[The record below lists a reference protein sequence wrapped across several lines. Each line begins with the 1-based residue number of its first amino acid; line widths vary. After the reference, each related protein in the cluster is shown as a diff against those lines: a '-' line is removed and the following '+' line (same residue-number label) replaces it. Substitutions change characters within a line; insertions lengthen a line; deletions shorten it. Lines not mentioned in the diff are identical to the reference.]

1 MNQQVTPTHEVVPI
15 RTYVAIWA
23 ILVVLTFTTA
33 AVAFIDMGPFNIV
46 VALTIAVFKML
57 LVIIWF
63 MHVKQADSLTRL
75 FVVAGFFWMMIL
87 IFVLLSDYKT
97 RDWLPAGH
105 MW

>member
-1 MNQQVTPTHEVVPI
+1 MKQEVVTTHEVVPI
-15 RTYVAIWA
+15 RVYVAIWA
-23 ILVVLTFTTA
+23 VLVVLTFTTA
-33 AVAFIDMGPFNIV
+33 AVAFIDMGSFNIV
-46 VALTIAVFKML
+46 VALTIAVVKML

-63 MHVKQADSLTRL
+63 MHVKQADNLTRL